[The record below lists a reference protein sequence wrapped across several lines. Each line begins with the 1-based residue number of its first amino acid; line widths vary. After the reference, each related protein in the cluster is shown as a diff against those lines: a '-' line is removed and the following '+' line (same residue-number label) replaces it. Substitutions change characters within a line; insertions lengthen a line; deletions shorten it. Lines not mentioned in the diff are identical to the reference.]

1 MSNKILQLKGSF
13 QTDGNHTKP
22 AAPNIPEKGLPVD
35 VDHLRDLKQQL
46 EEILKYWQAETLIGG
61 ALVSVYYNKIVA
73 KSNRLKG
80 LLAKGNIKPNDS
92 VRGAKFDVSGKQ
104 HIFTHFVSLDIL
116 SESIRRLNACIKIL
130 EKDFNGS
137 ISHADMKPLNAQNT
151 NYSLPISIFKAVIV
165 DCYYVQKFNID
176 RDIEKTNENT
186 IVTLYKT
193 NVKTTELLNKLGIT
207 SIDAALLDETTVR
220 LTPDELDLLRDKAPY
235 LIAMETVD
243 IRKLSLTDISSAAD
257 KILTIPDPTT
267 EPVVGVIDTLFDDG
281 VYFKNWVEFKNMLDP
296 ELGIDPSDYKHGT
309 FVTSII
315 VDGPAFN
322 PNLEDNCGN
331 FRVKHFGVAKS
342 GYFSSFTVLKA
353 IRQIVSQNREI
364 KVWNL
369 SLGSVL
375 EINNNFISPEGA
387 ELDKIQSEYDVIFIV
402 AGTNRP
408 ESRKFGMKIGAPA
421 DSLNSLVV
429 NSVDFNDKPASYTR
443 VGPVLSFFNK
453 PDVSYYG
460 GDGKQKIRVCSSL
473 GEYFVTGTSF
483 AAPWITRKMAFLIC
497 KLGLSRE
504 VAKALIIDSAAK
516 WNRQDNV
523 SYSMGYGIVAKD
535 IRDIVESPADE
546 IRFILTGVSEAY
558 ETYAYNIPV
567 PYYDNKYPF
576 FARATLC
583 YFPTCSRIQGVDYTN
598 TEMDIHF
605 GRLKEDG
612 KGKTHILSLDKNA
625 QGDEGNIAI
634 TEESARSFYRKWDNI
649 KHIADTI
656 KKGSR
661 PKSKFNADNWGL
673 SIKTKERLQSKH
685 GAALP
690 FAVVVTLKEM
700 NGINR
705 IGDFIKLCQIRNWL
719 VSEVNIDNLI
729 DVQVKAEE
737 TIDFE

>member
-13 QTDGNHTKP
+13 KTDGNHTKP
-22 AAPNIPEKGLPVD
+22 AAPNIPEKGLPVN

-46 EEILKYWQAETLIGG
+46 EEILKYWKSETLIGG
-61 ALVSVYYNKIVA
+61 ALISVYYNKIVA
-73 KSNRLKG
+73 KSNRMKG

-116 SESIRRLNACIKIL
+116 SESIRRLNECIKIL

-137 ISHADMKPLNAQNT
+137 ISHADIKQLNAKNT
-151 NYSLPISIFKAVIV
+151 NYPLGISIFKAVIV

-176 RDIEKTNENT
+176 RDAEKANENT

-243 IRKLSLTDISSAAD
+243 IRKLTLTDINSASD

-267 EPVVGVIDTLFDDG
+267 EPVLGVIDTLFDDD

-331 FRVKHFGVAKS
+331 FRVKHFGVAKN

-408 ESRKFGMKIGAPA
+408 EGRKLGMKIGAPA

-429 NSVDFNDKPASYTR
+429 NSVDFNNKPALYTR

-483 AAPWITRKMAFLIC
+483 AAPWITRKMAFLIY

-523 SYSMGYGIVAKD
+523 SHSLGYGIVAKD
-535 IRDIVESPADE
+535 IKDIVESPSDE

-583 YFPTCSRIQGVDYTN
+583 YFPICSRIQGVDYTN

-605 GRLKEDG
+605 GRLKEDI
-612 KGKTHILSLDKNA
+612 KGKTHILSLDKNV

-737 TIDFE
+737 NIDFD